1 MNNLN
6 LSVKRGSAFA
16 LLGENGAGKSTAIEC
31 ILGTKKLTAERYQ
44 CWVITPQLTAKRCL
58 KKVGVQFQESHYQ
71 EKITVSELCEVT
83 ASLYLKTAEPEYLL
97 EKFEILDKLKSPVEE
112 LSGGQKQRLSVVLA
126 LLPEPEVVFL
136 DELTT
141 GLDTK
146 ARRAV
151 WKTLSQLKDKG
162 G

>member
-1 MNNLN
+1 MRTAQERVLRLN
-6 LSVKRGSAFA
+6 VFWER
-16 LLGENGAGKSTAIEC
+16 
-31 ILGTKKLTAERYQ
+31 KKLTAERYQ

-58 KKVGVQFQESHYQ
+58 KKWVIQFQESHYQ

-112 LSGGQKQRLSVVLA
+112 LSGGQKQRLSVVPA

-151 WKTLSQLKDKG
+151 
-162 G
+162 